1 MPALLLHFFP
11 SCSPARFGSCSL
23 GELGLQQPS
32 PALAL
37 AFPTLAVTLAAKVSS
52 EPGRSSTLEP
62 EVKNKR
68 EEKNGLQAR
77 GRNQGNQALNV
88 IKGLYLKALKQNTQA
103 GEKRFSCQVSARAIG
118 EIANPRRTEGLCL
131 STAAPRAGAVQV
143 MGAGEGWAG
152 GDLPWPEAGSQSGGR
167 NSWELLSLRAEQP
180 GSERLLKKTSR
191 ARGAGLERGA
201 GGKRRRPGAG
211 GHGPVASLLGS

>member
-1 MPALLLHFFP
+1 MPALLLHFFL

-131 STAAPRAGAVQV
+131 STADPELGPCRCWVLGRGRQGGIYLGRRLAARA
-143 MGAGEGWAG
+143 
-152 GDLPWPEAGSQSGGR
+152 EAGI
-167 NSWELLSLRAEQP
+167 P

-201 GGKRRRPGAG
+201 GGKRRRGDVQERVDTVPFPPFWG
-211 GHGPVASLLGS
+211 VSVN

>member
-1 MPALLLHFFP
+1 MPALLLQFFP

-32 PALAL
+32 AALAL
-37 AFPTLAVTLAAKVSS
+37 AFPTLAVMLAAKVSS

-131 STAAPRAGAVQV
+131 STA
-143 MGAGEGWAG
+143 
-152 GDLPWPEAGSQSGGR
+152 DPE
-167 NSWELLSLRAEQP
+167 L
-180 GSERLLKKTSR
+180 
-191 ARGAGLERGA
+191 GLCR
-201 GGKRRRPGAG
+201 
-211 GHGPVASLLGS
+211 